1 MKKTVFYRIALLYV
15 FCFSIQTQA
24 EARIFTDIE
33 GRTIEAELVSIFR
46 NEVTFRRTGEKREF
60 TLPLSNFAEKDRLF
74 ILQEKKIR
82 APDDNGL

>member
-1 MKKTVFYRIALLYV
+1 MKKAVFYRIALLYV

-46 NEVTFRRTGEKREF
+46 NEVTFGVPEKNAN
-60 TLPLSNFAEKDRLF
+60 LPFLK
-74 ILQEKKIR
+74 
-82 APDDNGL
+82 